1 MKKQNPTDI
10 TIRDSEIQGKL
21 AKHGHQQCKYCFTVD
36 SILIS
41 SSIVQ
46 NTNTI
51 FLISNKFVDAITSLI
66 NGKIHHSLGLINIG
80 KIKDWSKLKRES
92 KWINIIFSDSENPT
106 LVNILLLHLKQ

>member
-46 NTNTI
+46 NTNNI
-51 FLISNKFVDAITSLI
+51 FNF
-66 NGKIHHSLGLINIG
+66 
-80 KIKDWSKLKRES
+80 
-92 KWINIIFSDSENPT
+92 
-106 LVNILLLHLKQ
+106 